1 MWKVCVILSDMES
14 ISAPPPDPAG
24 DLAAAEAAR
33 RRLTESL
40 RLPSWFHT
48 SLGAAVAVQIAG
60 VAYGV
65 AADSGRGLVA
75 LAAGCTIFLAV
86 AGLQLARF
94 QRLNRVRVDGLYSRA
109 VMGTSARSAS
119 AYAAGLGGGVWAA
132 SEGQLWLTGL
142 ASLAGGVGYAL
153 SGRAWWATYQ
163 RDPETHA
170 RAESRATL
178 LVGAGLAVAGLL
190 VLVALT

>member
-1 MWKVCVILSDMES
+1 MENV
-14 ISAPPPDPAG
+14 SAPPPNPAS

-33 RRLTESL
+33 RLLTESL

-48 SLGAAVAVQIAG
+48 SVGVAVAVQIAG
-60 VAYGV
+60 LAYGV

-109 VMGTSARSAS
+109 VMGTSASS
-119 AYAAGLGGGVWAA
+119 SLAYAAGLGGGVWAA
-132 SEGQLWLTGL
+132 IEGQWWLTGL
-142 ASLAGGVGYAL
+142 ASLAGGVGYAV
-153 SGRAWWATYQ
+153 SGRAWWRTYL

-178 LVGAGLAVAGLL
+178 LVGAGLAVVGLL